1 MLLTLSM
8 GHYRPFYIH
17 IATGSWFTLHNMQ
30 QTVVSVSCSTAP
42 DVVCPLA
49 RFCTC
54 YSFFDTLVK
63 IFCSF
68 FFSVKNEVCK
78 GWDLLNLLST
88 KKTVKQYGQCK
99 YNTTQC
105 VCVNIVIIE
114 VQHSL
119 PFVKLSYICQSTLFL
134 L

>member
-1 MLLTLSM
+1 M
-8 GHYRPFYIH
+8 GQNRPFYIH
-17 IATGSWFTLHNMQ
+17 IATGSWFTLHNTQ

-49 RFCTC
+49 GFCTC
-54 YSFFDTLVK
+54 YSSFDTLVK

-68 FFSVKNEVCK
+68 FLSLFFSIKNEMCK
-78 GWDLLNLLST
+78 GRDFLNLIST
-88 KKTVKQYGQCK
+88 KKTIKQYGQCK

-105 VCVNIVIIE
+105 VCVHIVVIDI
-114 VQHSL
+114 QHSL